1 MNLAFSTCKCVCL
14 CVVVGPA
21 MVILLSVCGVA
32 AVLLLC
38 LCVCLCKC
46 FVCTDGE
53 SHVYASNSPVYF
65 SHITDSLSLYSAC
78 SVVVFPKAF

>member
-1 MNLAFSTCKCVCL
+1 
-14 CVVVGPA
+14 

-46 FVCTDGE
+46 FICTDGE
-53 SHVYASNSPVYF
+53 FKRLLWDVFWKPRRGS
-65 SHITDSLSLYSAC
+65 
-78 SVVVFPKAF
+78 SVVSPKGI